1 MAINLESIT
10 GLEMDGHGISR
21 EVHDHG
27 QDHGQGFALGVNHLH
42 PIITL
47 VKYLKSLLFKLWQ
60 VIHPVSRTARPLP
73 RVGL

>member
-21 EVHDHG
+21 EVDHVHV
-27 QDHGQGFALGVNHLH
+27 HGQGFALGVNHLH